1 MSNSA
6 TPKYILSGLYIVTI
20 FVISI
25 LAFKM
30 FVCSV
35 DDDGDG
41 LYRNE
46 MATKYN
52 VYCPILP
59 DTLDFCGENVPMENF
74 LIERQCL

>member
-6 TPKYILSGLYIVTI
+6 TPKYILSGLYIVTV
-20 FVISI
+20 FTISA

-41 LYRNE
+41 LYQTE
-46 MATKYN
+46 MQTKYN
-52 VYCPILP
+52 VYCPIIP
-59 DTLDFCGENVPMENF
+59 DKMDFCGEPVPLENF
-74 LIERQCL
+74 DVR